1 MSTPATASSTPSATS
16 QPIEEAPVLARRF
29 SWCCGGF
36 VTGGVVVGGLVV
48 AGVVVVVVVTGG
60 VVVVVLLVDV
70 GGVVVVVLEVEVD
83 VDVVVVVVVDEGG
96 VVVVDVVVV
105 VLVVV
110 HGVVVVVVGFV
121 VVVGSPLSSG
131 ERHPGRSFGHQA
143 AAHTR
148 PSPEAAA
155 SGPAPDSP
163 TTVNTTPAARTPM

>member
-1 MSTPATASSTPSATS
+1 MASSTPSATS
-16 QPIEEAPVLARRF
+16 QPIDEAPVLARRL
-29 SWCCGGF
+29 SCGGF

-48 AGVVVVVVVTGG
+48 AGVVVVVTGG

-70 GGVVVVVLEVEVD
+70 SGGVVVL
-83 VDVVVVVVVDEGG
+83 VDVVVVVVVVDVGG
-96 VVVVDVVVV
+96 VVVVVDVVVVV

-121 VVVGSPLSSG
+121 VVVGSPLASG
-131 ERHPGRSFGHQA
+131 ERQPGRSFGHHA

-163 TTVNTTPAARTPM
+163 TTVNTAPAARTPM